1 MKEISIKIPAELE
14 SEFRTISE
22 IELSIIINK
31 LLKNELSKIIRF
43 KQIVSKSQL
52 TEEKAEKLA
61 DEISISL
68 TKRYEKMFSEK

>member
-31 LLKNELSKIIRF
+31 LLKNELSKIIMF